1 NSHAGEIPLN
11 DEMSAWLA
19 QHHLNIGSILTA
31 DDVIAHGVLYDDVNH
46 YGGFD
51 NSAANVDTNNG
62 ITGDIAKPFVE
73 LGQTIQSVTGNAFK
87 RDALSDVLPIVQ
99 AVMLFFVILFAALI
113 HIFGRYRLGTCISL
127 SFIIFGL
134 IFTNYLWLILD
145 YLENAL
151 ISSSVTPLSLTSFG
165 EHGVIENFMTMM
177 YFAAP
182 MMLMSLMSITGIK
195 LGSAFNDMMSGS
207 QSQSSNVAKSG
218 EAAIK
223 DVGKGIGGMFK

>member
-1 NSHAGEIPLN
+1 
-11 DEMSAWLA
+11 MSAWLA
-19 QHHLNIGSILTA
+19 NHHLNIGSDLTA
-31 DDVIAHGVLYDDVNH
+31 DDVISHGVLYDDVNH

-51 NSAANVDTNNG
+51 NSAADVDTNNG
-62 ITGDIAKPFVE
+62 ISGDIAKPFVE
-73 LGQTIQSVTGNAFK
+73 LGQTIQSITGNAFK
-87 RDALSDVLPIVQ
+87 RDAISDVLPIVQ

-134 IFTNYLWLILD
+134 IFSNYLWLILD

-151 ISSSVTPLSLTSFG
+151 INSSVTPLSLTSFG

-195 LGSAFNDMMSGS
+195 LGSAFNQMMMDSRGQADS
-207 QSQSSNVAKSG
+207 VAKSG
-218 EAAIK
+218 ESATR
-223 DVGKGIGGMFK
+223 DVAKTTVSLMK